1 MKRSALRLLLVGIL
15 IPAAFAK
22 APLHLDPSLASVVT
36 AGRWESAG
44 AHGAYRILLFHGG
57 LEHTNSTVVA
67 EWVADPTHDT
77 DRRVVYSKLLVDTC
91 LCSLK
96 PPQVEPLPIGVRVTL
111 TGEL

>member
-1 MKRSALRLLLVGIL
+1 M
-15 IPAAFAK
+15 
-22 APLHLDPSLASVVT
+22 VT

-111 TGEL
+111 TGELTAMPQNVTCIFELGQSGQVRVLRQC